1 MGTVIRESQHERR
14 QQDCATGPS
23 SGMMFSEALAIID
36 WGANF
41 RQRKY
46 NALID

>member
-1 MGTVIRESQHERR
+1 MGMVTWESQHERR

-23 SGMMFSEALAIID
+23 SCMMLSEPLAIID

-46 NALID
+46 NALIE

>member
-1 MGTVIRESQHERR
+1 MGTVIWESLHERR
-14 QQDCATGPS
+14 QQDCVTDPS
-23 SGMMFSEALAIID
+23 SCMMLLEPLAIID

-46 NALID
+46 NALIE